1 MFKKILESL
10 TTQFNG
16 VDARILTRKAR
27 ELAKQ
32 VKTEDDIKE
41 AVEAVTLMDLIE
53 MESARNTSEATKKA
67 IENYEKEHNL
77 INGKPVTTK
86 GGKPSDEEEDEDPD
100 EEGEEGNE
108 GSTPSNGGQP
118 KAGKGSAK
126 HNRKQSALE
135 RKIASLTDTVDRLT
149 TIITDMKQEKTS
161 KSRRQQVEELLEGA
175 DDKVKNRY
183 LRDFDRLNFKDDDD
197 FNQWLEERTPE
208 FTEEIQTLGGTEG
221 GTEGQTTPTPKPNR
235 VTPPIGGRST
245 QQKGEVSAEVKAYLD
260 AEAAKESANSF
271 STIAGIPQA
280 SPTLQPKS

>member
-10 TTQFNG
+10 TTQFKG

-41 AVEAVTLMDLIE
+41 TVEAVTLMDLIE

-77 INGKPVTTK
+77 INGKPATTK
-86 GGKPSDEEEDEDPD
+86 GGKPSEEEEDEDPE
-100 EEGEEGNE
+100 EEGENGNE

-118 KAGKGSAK
+118 KAVKGNPK

-135 RKIASLTDTVDRLT
+135 RKIASLTDTVGKLT

-183 LRDFDRLNFKDDDD
+183 LRDFDRLNFKDDED
-197 FNQWLEERTPE
+197 FNQWLEERSPE
-208 FTEEIQTLGGTEG
+208 FTEEIQALGGTEG

>member
-10 TTQFNG
+10 TTQFKG

-100 EEGEEGNE
+100 EEGEDGNE

-118 KAGKGSAK
+118 KAGKGNPK
-126 HNRKQSALE
+126 YNRKQSALE
-135 RKIASLTDTVDRLT
+135 RKIASLADTVGKLT

-183 LRDFDRLNFKDDDD
+183 LRDFDRLNFKDDED
-197 FNQWLEERTPE
+197 FNQWLEERSPE
-208 FTEEIQTLGGTEG
+208 FTEEIQALGGTEG

-280 SPTLQPKS
+280 NPTPQTNG